1 MRSVRTT
8 LVVGLGITAVAVAV
22 VMAGAPMT
30 VLATNSIHQNEQLA
44 TTDYKADACQ
54 SGESLPRG
62 TTAIRLSLGAFTGPA
77 VAVKAISAARVV
89 VSGERGSGWAGQTVT
104 VPVTAVSRTISPVK
118 ICFSIPVVGDEQV
131 TVFGGSTAPSLAAR
145 TRSGAALAGR
155 LRIEYLQEG
164 RSSWLSLLPSVAR
177 HMGLGRAWSGIWI
190 APLVAM
196 LMLAAT
202 ITTSRLIR
210 RELDG

>member
-1 MRSVRTT
+1 MRSVRVT

-22 VMAGAPMT
+22 VMAHAPMT
-30 VLATNSIHQNEQLA
+30 VLAANPTLQNEQLA
-44 TTDYKADACQ
+44 ATDYKAAACQ
-54 SGESLPRG
+54 AGESLPRG

-77 VAVKAISAARVV
+77 VEVKAISAARVV

-104 VPVTAVSRTISPVK
+104 VPVTAASRTSSHVK
-118 ICFSIPVVGDEQV
+118 ICFAIPVVGDEKV
-131 TVFGGSTAPSLAAR
+131 TVFGGRTAPSLAAR
-145 TRSGAALAGR
+145 TGSGAALAGR
-155 LRIEYLQEG
+155 LRIEYLREG
-164 RSSWLSLLPSVAR
+164 SSSWLSLLPAVAR

-202 ITTSRLIR
+202 IAASRLVR